1 MTYMLDT
8 NICIYVMK
16 KKPEAALRRF
26 RQEMDGGLCI
36 SSVTLAELEFGVQNS
51 SDPIRNGQ
59 ALLRFLAPLSVLP
72 FGPAAAS
79 EYGAVRAFL
88 QKKGTPIGPLDMLI
102 AAHADR
108 PAGYADRGPR
118 PRRGPDPGDQQH
130 RRVCPRAG
138 VGAGKLGGINQ
149 EPRCKA
155 GLFAARNKKAL
166 SVWTRLFLRCVCAGR
181 CSRRL
186 QNRSL
191 WVPVRI
197 SFRIS
202 VSRAT

>member
-1 MTYMLDT
+1 GAAGFAVENLPRRAGRVYRGYVRGRQAAGPPAGKADPMTYMLDT

-88 QKKGTPIGPLDMLI
+88 QKKGTPIGPL
-102 AAHADR
+102 R
-108 PAGYADRGPR
+108 SEE
-118 PRRGPDPGDQQH
+118 
-130 RRVCPRAG
+130 RRVG
-138 VGAGKLGGINQ
+138 
-149 EPRCKA
+149 E
-155 GLFAARNKKAL
+155 
-166 SVWTRLFLRCVCAGR
+166 AGR
-181 CSRRL
+181 AER
-186 QNRSL
+186 
-191 WVPVRI
+191 
-197 SFRIS
+197 
-202 VSRAT
+202 